1 MIHNIIGLWF
11 VISIM
16 VLAVRI
22 WVVNLIVLR
31 MDLIEVNVIL
41 TIIGHFLILLS
52 LVIIVKM
59 VGITIM
65 RIYIW
70 IKLIILLISPW
81 VTLVRICVVWVIFS
95 NGRRVRHVDIALLF
109 DIWVICLILRDIIV
123 VLYLRVVALILGYS
137 ACKFMFID
145 RLILYLFLDFFSID
159 LEHTIQSILL
169 DVTANIGLDVK

>member
-1 MIHNIIGLWF
+1 MIHNIIGLWS
-11 VISIM
+11 VICIM

-41 TIIGHFLILLS
+41 TIIGHLLILLS

-81 VTLVRICVVWVIFS
+81 ATLVRICVVWLIFS
-95 NGRRVRHVDIALLF
+95 NGRRVRHIDIALLF
-109 DIWVICLILRDIIV
+109 DIWVIGLILRDIIV